1 MEIVANSEMNLMLG
15 FHRYRGSYCSQDVAI
30 KVVMPE
36 RITADMY
43 RDFAQEVYI
52 MRLAWSYL
60 LTLALPGPSRSP
72 FVTSFSRYFTNCTY
86 LPINFDNNNVIVSWF
101 IHTCRKVRHRNVVQ
115 FIGACTRQ
123 PNLYIVTG
131 IQLFCSKHANKFLI
145 WPPYTFFPRILVLDF
160 MSGGSVYDYL
170 HKKNSSFKLPEIL
183 RVATDISKGMNYL
196 HQNNIIHRDLKTA
209 NLLMDENKVSLIF
222 FTKS

>member
-1 MEIVANSEMNLMLG
+1 
-15 FHRYRGSYCSQDVAI
+15 
-30 KVVMPE
+30 VMPE

-72 FVTSFSRYFTNCTY
+72 FVTSFSRYFTKCTY

-131 IQLFCSKHANKFLI
+131 IQLFCSRRANKFFI
-145 WPPYTFFPRILVLDF
+145 WSP
-160 MSGGSVYDYL
+160 
-170 HKKNSSFKLPEIL
+170 
-183 RVATDISKGMNYL
+183 
-196 HQNNIIHRDLKTA
+196 
-209 NLLMDENKVSLIF
+209 
-222 FTKS
+222 